1 MKKYDLILDYTVNN
15 LNKKIKLLNKY
26 NQNLLTPLNFK
37 ENKKGDYYL
46 NVLDK
51 KIDGWI
57 KNPILSNTNV
67 SYYEKNNEVTFSL
80 YVSGCPDF
88 MKDIEETFTV

>member
-1 MKKYDLILDYTVNN
+1 MKKYDLILDYTINN
-15 LNKKIKLLNKY
+15 LNEKIKLLNKY

-67 SYYEKNNEVTFSL
+67 SYYEKNNKVTFSL

-88 MKDIEETFTV
+88 MEDIKETFTV